1 MKRYVYADNAAT
13 TRLDPEAFEAM
24 RPYLLDE
31 FANASQ
37 PYSFSRTAK
46 DALKGARNTIAQCIN
61 ARPDEIFFTSGGTE
75 SDNWAIK
82 GSVGAGQALVASS
95 IEHHAVLNSCR
106 AMERLGHP
114 LFYVPPDRNALVSP
128 AKLNAVM
135 TEQVGL
141 VSVMF
146 ANNEVGA
153 IEPVGAL
160 GRVAHEYGAL
170 FHTDAVQAVG
180 HVKVDVKAL
189 DVDLLSAS
197 AHKFHGPKGI
207 GFLYVKSG
215 TPMRAYLD
223 GGRQERGLRA
233 GTENIASVVG
243 MATALK
249 NSCKTMQ
256 ATADLLTTLENALL
270 EGLYAAKLDFL
281 RNAAEVDRL
290 PGVISLSFPD
300 ADGEVILHRMDLLGV
315 CVSTGAACDSEYVTV
330 SHVLQA
336 IGVPEEYARGTIRVS
351 LGGNN
356 TIRDVETIVSALRKI
371 LCRA

>member
-1 MKRYVYADNAAT
+1 
-13 TRLDPEAFEAM
+13 
-24 RPYLLDE
+24 
-31 FANASQ
+31 
-37 PYSFSRTAK
+37 
-46 DALKGARNTIAQCIN
+46 
-61 ARPDEIFFTSGGTE
+61 
-75 SDNWAIK
+75 
-82 GSVGAGQALVASS
+82 
-95 IEHHAVLNSCR
+95 
-106 AMERLGHP
+106 
-114 LFYVPPDRNALVSP
+114 
-128 AKLNAVM
+128 
-135 TEQVGL
+135 
-141 VSVMF
+141 
-146 ANNEVGA
+146 
-153 IEPVGAL
+153 
-160 GRVAHEYGAL
+160 
-170 FHTDAVQAVG
+170 
-180 HVKVDVKAL
+180 
-189 DVDLLSAS
+189 
-197 AHKFHGPKGI
+197 
-207 GFLYVKSG
+207 
-215 TPMRAYLD
+215 MRAYLD